1 VRPDAGYEQISASR
15 LGGSVSM
22 AEYGSFL
29 GAIHVWMD
37 EPILHPFAAAVRG
50 LRCPR
55 APEASSESSDRPE
68 GQHWDPSPCRRS
80 IEHRR
85 VRRPLAFGIAEGMT
99 YTIDFMNHLRNA

>member
-1 VRPDAGYEQISASR
+1 
-15 LGGSVSM
+15 M

-50 LRCPR
+50 LRRPR

-85 VRRPLAFGIAEGMT
+85 VRRPLAFQIARGT
-99 YTIDFMNHLRNA
+99 TCAIDSTCRMRNAGKVCH